1 MNSHDLPVPVV
12 FSADLKMATEVH
24 DIANGNLKETTEVI
38 TALDLAANSSQ
49 NDFWAL
55 KYFNF
60 KI

>member
-1 MNSHDLPVPVV
+1 MTNVPVV
-12 FSADLKMATEVH
+12 YSADLKMATEVH

-38 TALDLAANSSQ
+38 TALDLAAKSSQ
-49 NDFWAL
+49 NDFRAL